1 MKKYTKIL
9 MTAAVAAVLS
19 GSVMAAGTTGG
30 LRDIDTYWGKQ
41 AVEYFY
47 DNHYVSGADG
57 YFHPD
62 DPITREGIA
71 SIINNMLNESPAVPK
86 TSFKDIQGRWSQRA
100 IDSLVD
106 KQIMNGYSDNTFR
119 PTQNITREEF
129 AVIAY
134 NYMSYKGITVQ
145 DTAVPYDDENAIAPW
160 ARKAVDTLSAA
171 GYMKGANNTFQ
182 PKEEITRGEAVNVLY
197 RILTN
202 GKGSSEKQNTLETQ
216 VFKDITDVYGSIKNF
231 AKDGIMYW
239 QGNKLHVGVK
249 TQANRDKLE
258 QDLAEDS
265 QIEGGSVIVQRST
278 YSYNDYKNIMAR
290 AEKVY
295 RANEPTGSFV
305 KTDVDYLNE
314 KVLLTVNSISKGTQ
328 TALNKEIG
336 GVLRIVIQ

>member
-1 MKKYTKIL
+1 
-9 MTAAVAAVLS
+9 
-19 GSVMAAGTTGG
+19 
-30 LRDIDTYWGKQ
+30 
-41 AVEYFY
+41 
-47 DNHYVSGADG
+47 
-57 YFHPD
+57 
-62 DPITREGIA
+62 
-71 SIINNMLNESPAVPK
+71 
-86 TSFKDIQGRWSQRA
+86 
-100 IDSLVD
+100 
-106 KQIMNGYSDNTFR
+106 
-119 PTQNITREEF
+119 
-129 AVIAY
+129 
-134 NYMSYKGITVQ
+134 
-145 DTAVPYDDENAIAPW
+145 
-160 ARKAVDTLSAA
+160 
-171 GYMKGANNTFQ
+171 MKGANNTFQ

-258 QDLAEDS
+258 QALAEDS

>member
-9 MTAAVAAVLS
+9 ITAAVAAAIGSSVL
-19 GSVMAAGTTGG
+19 AAGTTSG
-30 LRDIDTYWGKQ
+30 LRDIDNYWGKQ

-47 DNHYVSGADG
+47 DNHYVSGANG

-160 ARKAVDTLSAA
+160 ARKAVDTLAAA
-171 GYMKGANNTFQ
+171 G
-182 PKEEITRGEAVNVLY
+182 
-197 RILTN
+197 
-202 GKGSSEKQNTLETQ
+202 
-216 VFKDITDVYGSIKNF
+216 
-231 AKDGIMYW
+231 
-239 QGNKLHVGVK
+239 
-249 TQANRDKLE
+249 
-258 QDLAEDS
+258 
-265 QIEGGSVIVQRST
+265 
-278 YSYNDYKNIMAR
+278 
-290 AEKVY
+290 
-295 RANEPTGSFV
+295 
-305 KTDVDYLNE
+305 
-314 KVLLTVNSISKGTQ
+314 
-328 TALNKEIG
+328 
-336 GVLRIVIQ
+336 

>member
-9 MTAAVAAVLS
+9 ITAAVAAAIGSSVL
-19 GSVMAAGTTGG
+19 AAGTTSG
-30 LRDIDTYWGKQ
+30 LRDIDNYWGKQ

-47 DNHYVSGADG
+47 DNHYVSGANG

-145 DTAVPYDDENAIAPW
+145 DTAVPYDDETAIAPW
-160 ARKAVDTLSAA
+160 ARKAVDTLAAA
-171 GYMKGANNTFQ
+171 GYMKGANNT
-182 PKEEITRGEAVNVLY
+182 
-197 RILTN
+197 
-202 GKGSSEKQNTLETQ
+202 SSTASSPT
-216 VFKDITDVYGSIKNF
+216 
-231 AKDGIMYW
+231 
-239 QGNKLHVGVK
+239 
-249 TQANRDKLE
+249 
-258 QDLAEDS
+258 
-265 QIEGGSVIVQRST
+265 
-278 YSYNDYKNIMAR
+278 AR
-290 AEKVY
+290 AARPNRIPWKHRY
-295 RANEPTGSFV
+295 SKTSPTSTAPSRTLPKTASCTGRAI
-305 KTDVDYLNE
+305 
-314 KVLLTVNSISKGTQ
+314 NST
-328 TALNKEIG
+328 
-336 GVLRIVIQ
+336 